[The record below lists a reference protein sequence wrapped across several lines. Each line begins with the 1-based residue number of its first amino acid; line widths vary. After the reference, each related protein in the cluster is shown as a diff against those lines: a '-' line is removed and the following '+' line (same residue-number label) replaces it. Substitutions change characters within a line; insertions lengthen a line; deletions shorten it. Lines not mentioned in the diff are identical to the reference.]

1 MNQPPLTGSAVRE
14 IAMHSDDGALKR
26 PFGIANW
33 LISQRFGCPVVL
45 DDRIAVVVVR
55 GSPRVSPAPAQIVL
69 IRDGPA
75 SDVPALLKIWNE
87 LLTIWM

>member
-1 MNQPPLTGSAVRE
+1 
-14 IAMHSDDGALKR
+14 MHSDEGGLKR

-33 LISQRFGCPVVL
+33 LISHRFAARSYL
-45 DDRIAVVVVR
+45 TI
-55 GSPRVSPAPAQIVL
+55 GSPLLLFAQSPMSPAPVQIVL

-75 SDVPALLKIWNE
+75 RDVPALLKIWNE